1 MMKQVVNKEIIDRI
15 IQMESYFDILKEAV
29 SADEDVIEK
38 DDLLKEYMQVLTR
51 YYESAEWKHDYE
63 MDEKGL
69 LPSELKRGIL
79 SEDGFWNF
87 LCEVEGKPL
96 DIELSNMDCS
106 MNFDSFVNDIQKND
120 WNVFGVEVYRRGQL
134 LHSYG
139 DTTTTRYPIYSA
151 TKAITSIAVG
161 FAVDEGKMDI
171 TKSVLEYL
179 PDDVVAQMREE
190 QVKNYTGITMKR
202 LLTMS
207 VSGYPFRPE
216 GDSWLTE
223 SLKYPIPDANKTEFN
238 YSNVSAYLVG
248 VAVSYAVGED
258 LYQYLQRKL
267 FTPLGIVDPPYE
279 KCPDGYF
286 YGASKMELT
295 VHELSKIGLLLYNG
309 GCYEGKRILSE
320 EYVKEATSV
329 QQMNREGGYGY
340 FIWKYRDGF
349 SINGKWKQKCYILP
363 KEELVITYLA
373 HIEDD
378 TPDLK
383 ESMEKYILGIE

>member
-1 MMKQVVNKEIIDRI
+1 MERI
-15 IQMESYFDILKEAV
+15 KQMESYFDILKEAV
-29 SADEDVIEK
+29 SADKDAIEK
-38 DDLLKEYMQVLTR
+38 DDTLKEYFQKLLQ
-51 YYESAEWKHDYE
+51 YYESAEWRHDFE
-63 MDEKGL
+63 LDEKGL
-69 LPSELKRGIL
+69 LPPDLKRGIL

-87 LCEVEGKPL
+87 LCEVRNS
-96 DIELSNMDCS
+96 DIDHKNMDDI
-106 MNFDSFVNDIQKND
+106 MDFDAFVDDIKKND
-120 WNVFGVEVYRRGQL
+120 WNVFGVEVYQKGQL
-134 LHSYG
+134 IHSYG
-139 DTTTTRYPIYSA
+139 DTTKTRYPIYSA

-161 FAVDEGKMDI
+161 LAVDEGKMDI
-171 TKSVLEYL
+171 DRSVLEYL
-179 PDDVVAQMREE
+179 PNNVVAQLKEE
-190 QVKNYTGITMKR
+190 QAEKYKSITIKR

-216 GDSWLTE
+216 GDSWLTA
-223 SLKYPIPDANKTEFN
+223 SLHYPISDENKMEFH

-248 VAVSYAVGED
+248 VAVSYAVGEG
-258 LYQYLQRKL
+258 LYQYLSRKL
-267 FTPLGIVDPPYE
+267 FEPLGIINPPYE
-279 KCPDGYF
+279 TCPDGYF

-295 VHELSKIGLLLYNG
+295 VHELSKIGLLLYYG
-309 GCYEGKRILSE
+309 GCYEGKRVLSE
-320 EYVKEATSV
+320 SYVKEATSV

-349 SINGKWKQKCYILP
+349 SINGKWKQKCYVLP